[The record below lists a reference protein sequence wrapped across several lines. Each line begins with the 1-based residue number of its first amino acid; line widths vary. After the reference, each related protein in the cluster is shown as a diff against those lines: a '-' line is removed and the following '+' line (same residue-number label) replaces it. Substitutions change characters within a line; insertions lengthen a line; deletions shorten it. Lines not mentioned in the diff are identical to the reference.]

1 MQETRQNG
9 SLGADGA
16 TVILPVVVHVIYSN
30 STQNISDA
38 QIQSQIDVLNAN
50 FAALNSYYNNT
61 PSEFQGLRSGNTKIQ
76 FEMATEDPNGNTTT
90 GITRK
95 SSSTSSGGTNEA
107 MKSSG
112 GVDPWPTGDYLNIW
126 VCNIGGGIL
135 GYAQFPGGS
144 ASTDGILIGPNYFGS
159 TNGGSGFHL
168 SSPFDKGR
176 TTTH

>member
-112 GVDPWPTGDYLNIW
+112 GVDP
-126 VCNIGGGIL
+126 
-135 GYAQFPGGS
+135 
-144 ASTDGILIGPNYFGS
+144 
-159 TNGGSGFHL
+159 
-168 SSPFDKGR
+168 
-176 TTTH
+176 